1 MTKFNHH
8 DFVTGVARPGENF
21 HPQNGAIAVLFD
33 LQGNYV
39 MQTDSREFAIN
50 YITLGRGVAFS
61 LLDNSDQNTFDYYRE
76 QRSRQYTTALNY
88 I

>member
-8 DFVTGVARPGENF
+8 DFVTGVARAGENF
-21 HPQNGAIAVLFD
+21 HPHDGAIAVLFD

-50 YITLGRGVAFS
+50 YIKVGRGVAFS

-76 QRSRQYTTALNY
+76 QRSRQYTNALNY